1 MKDLIKRNYASIERR
16 GLINEETTE
25 ADFLAKIEE
34 ELTELSE
41 AYYRDL
47 PNKSEELADI
57 ILVCLN
63 YAEHFGIDIEKE
75 LNKKI
80 SINEKRKD

>member
-1 MKDLIKRNYASIERR
+1 MKDLIKRNYASIEKR

-25 ADFLAKIEE
+25 LDFIVKIEE
-34 ELTELSE
+34 ELAELEE
-41 AYYRDL
+41 AYLDKL
-47 PNKSEELADI
+47 PNRSEELADV

>member
-1 MKDLIKRNYASIERR
+1 MKDLIKRNYASIEKR
-16 GLINEETTE
+16 GLINEETSE
-25 ADFLAKIEE
+25 LDFLVKIEE
-34 ELTELSE
+34 ELEELNE
-41 AYYRDL
+41 AYDSGL
-47 PNKSEELADI
+47 PNRNEELADI

-80 SINEKRKD
+80 DINEKRKD